1 MKPFSIG
8 VALLAVAIASVSTS
22 AQAPPEGVIC
32 WEYRVLTKE
41 QVLDLGKQDLAAGLN
56 KLGDEGWELA
66 AVDGKYVFKRLKDQ
80 FSRKVEEIRRHIA
93 NAEADVESWKDRV
106 AWAERML
113 KKGYMSATQLQAEQ
127 AQLTQSEL
135 ALDAARKALKSLMP
149 PK

>member
-1 MKPFSIG
+1 VKRVAFG
-8 VALLAVAIASVSTS
+8 VALVAIAIASVSTM
-22 AQAPPEGVIC
+22 AQAPSEGVLR
-32 WEYRVLTKE
+32 WEYRILTKE
-41 QVLDLGKQDLAAGLN
+41 QVLDLGKQDLGAGLN

-93 NAEADVESWKDRV
+93 SAEADVESWKDRV

-127 AQLTQSEL
+127 AQLAQAEL